1 MRADV
6 RTPGEI
12 SGDPGTLMKIEE
24 LIAAHLPG
32 HSLEQAFYT
41 DEDIFARD
49 VDLLL
54 GRWTYV
60 GHVSEIPA
68 QGDYFVTRLGN
79 ESAIIVRGDGG
90 KVSALNNVCRHRGS
104 RLCVHPTGT
113 VTTFT
118 CPYHAWSY
126 DLDGRLRAARE
137 MPPGFDESA
146 YGLKTLPVAVIGG
159 LILIS
164 YGDDPP
170 SLDGAKAALDIL
182 DDRYAWGAA
191 KVACRKIYAVDA
203 NWKLA
208 LENYHECYH
217 CAVAHPEF
225 SVHHLLARPKG
236 RDNRS
241 DDDLELWGA
250 EPDGREVAR
259 LIFSPLAEKSQTGS
273 RDGRLVAPP
282 MDTRGPDAGGCLF
295 AEVGF
300 LSAFLA
306 YPDHGV
312 IYRFIPLSASRTV
325 MEVIWL
331 VRGDAVEGRD
341 YDTENLTWLWDV
353 TSIADKRIIEM
364 NQDGVRSRT
373 YRPGPYSLMEPGT
386 RAYTDRYLSELARI

>member
-1 MRADV
+1 MTID
-6 RTPGEI
+6 
-12 SGDPGTLMKIEE
+12 E
-24 LIAAHLPG
+24 LIAAQTPG
-32 HSLEQAFYT
+32 HSLDQAFYV
-41 DEDIFARD
+41 DDRIFPRD
-49 VDLLL
+49 MNLLL

-68 QGDYFVTRLGN
+68 EGDYFVTRLGN
-79 ESAIIVRGDGG
+79 ESAIVVRGASG
-90 KVSALNNVCRHRGS
+90 KVSALNNVCSHRGS
-104 RLCVHPTGT
+104 RLCVNPTGT

-126 DLDGRLRAARE
+126 DLDGRLRGARE
-137 MPPGFDESA
+137 MPPGFETA
-146 YGLKTLPVAVIGG
+146 GYGLKSLPVAVIGG

-164 YGDDPP
+164 YGEAPP
-170 SLDGAKAALDIL
+170 SLDAARTTLEVLDA
-182 DDRYAWGAA
+182 RYGWSTAR
-191 KVACRKIYAVDA
+191 VACRKTYAVDA

-217 CAVAHPEF
+217 CAPSHPEF
-225 SVHHLLARPKG
+225 SVHHLLARPKA

-241 DDDLELWGA
+241 NVDLEIWGA

-259 LIFSPLAEKSQTGS
+259 LIFSQLADGSETGS
-273 RDGRLVAPP
+273 RDGRFVAPP
-282 MDTRGPDAGGCLF
+282 MDIEDPHAGGCLF

-312 IYRFIPLSASRTV
+312 IYRFIPITASRTE

-341 YDTENLTWLWDV
+341 YYADSLTWLWDV
-353 TSIADKRIIEM
+353 TSLADKRIIEM

-386 RAYTDRYLSELARI
+386 RAYTDRYLSELARA

>member
-1 MRADV
+1 M
-6 RTPGEI
+6 T
-12 SGDPGTLMKIEE
+12 IED

-32 HSLEQAFYT
+32 HSLDQAFYI
-41 DEDIFARD
+41 DESIFARD

-60 GHVSEIPA
+60 GHVSEIPS

-79 ESAIIVRGDGG
+79 ESAIIVRGGGG
-90 KVSALNNVCRHRGS
+90 KVTALNNVCRHRGS
-104 RLCVHPTGT
+104 RLCVNPTGT
-113 VTTFT
+113 VATFT

-146 YGLKTLPVAVIGG
+146 YGLKPLPVAVIGG

-170 SLDGAKAALDIL
+170 SLDGARAALDVL
-182 DDRYAWGAA
+182 GDRYAWGAA
-191 KVACRKIYAVDA
+191 KVACRKTYAVDA

-225 SVHHLLARPKG
+225 SVHHLLARPKA

-241 DDDLELWGA
+241 DSDLELWGA
-250 EPDGREVAR
+250 EPDGKEVTR
-259 LIFSPLAEKSQTGS
+259 LIFSPLVERSQTGS

-282 MDTRGPDAGGCLF
+282 MNIRGPDAGGCLF

-312 IYRFIPLSASRTV
+312 IYRFIPLSASRTE

-341 YDTENLTWLWDV
+341 YDTESLTWLWDV

-386 RAYTDRYLSELARI
+386 RAYTDRYLGELARV